1 MVSEGGAVRMQIFQE
16 VSSVSQRLTE
26 GIITNKRSIESTV
39 LIDDQQIVVLGGL
52 IQDDEGV
59 GQSKVPGLGDI
70 PLVGALFRYETRERR
85 KTNLFVFLRP
95 VVIRNADD
103 SRLITQGRYETIRAS
118 QSSRPSY
125 DSALLPE
132 LGLPRLPEGL
142 QTLPGEM
149 LSPNLPRSAK

>member
-1 MVSEGGAVRMQIFQE
+1 MLIFQE

-39 LIDDQQIVVLGGL
+39 LVDNQQIVVLGGL

-59 GQSKVPGLGDI
+59 TQSKVPGLGDI
-70 PLVGALFRYETRERR
+70 PGLGALFRYESRERR

-103 SRLITQGRYETIRAS
+103 SRVLTQGRYEAIRAAQPAGPRQGS
-118 QSSRPSY
+118 FVLPDLGTPS
-125 DSALLPE
+125 
-132 LGLPRLPEGL
+132 LPEGL
-142 QTLPGEM
+142 QNLPGSV
-149 LSPNLPRSAK
+149 LSPSLPPR